1 MFVLWLE
8 LPHVLVGGLCIVLA
22 HLTQYLLEVR
32 LRGGGGGR
40 GRGRGGGRGGEGR
53 GGKDKDFVPWY
64 NYNYV
69 YNSLALRGLLYTLT
83 GGCLVFCTKS
93 RML

>member
-1 MFVLWLE
+1 M
-8 LPHVLVGGLCIVLA
+8 
-22 HLTQYLLEVR
+22 
-32 LRGGGGGR
+32 RGGGGR
-40 GRGRGGGRGGEGR
+40 RGGEGGGGGGEGGGEGR
-53 GGKDKDFVPWY
+53 EGKDKDFVPW
-64 NYNYV
+64 YNYV